1 MTPIEPPP
9 PAEGAPLI
17 LFGGT
22 FDPPHLGHA
31 HIARHALAAASP
43 HAWILFIPAA
53 RSPFKTAGPAA
64 SGDARVAMLR
74 LMLADQP
81 RTSLWRDELDR
92 TPPGHAGYTI
102 DTVRRLRD
110 LVPGRPL
117 RLLIGADQALS
128 FHRWKD
134 APTLLD
140 LAPPLI
146 ACRDEAAATRDALA
160 ASLRDVA
167 SWTPSQRQRLEEG
180 CFACPRVDASSTRLR
195 ADIGHARAMLHP
207 AVEAYIREHRLYG
220 A

>member
-1 MTPIEPPP
+1 MTPLEPAPPP
-9 PAEGAPLI
+9 DAAPLI

-22 FDPPHLGHA
+22 FDPPHAGHA

-43 HAWILFIPAA
+43 QAWLLFIPAA
-53 RSPFKTAGPAA
+53 RSPFKSAGPAV
-64 SGDARVAMLR
+64 SDDARVAMLR

-81 RTSLWRDELDR
+81 RCSLWRDELVR
-92 TPPGHAGYTI
+92 TPAGQASYTI

-110 LVPGRPL
+110 LAPGRPL

-146 ACRDEAAATRDALA
+146 ACRDDAAATRDALA
-160 ASLRDVA
+160 ISLRDLA
-167 SWTPSQRQRLEEG
+167 SWTPRQLERLQEG
-180 CFACPRVDASSTRLR
+180 CFACPLVDASSTRIR
-195 ADIGHARAMLHP
+195 ADVENARAMLHP
-207 AVEAYIREHRLYG
+207 AVHAYIREHGLYG